1 MKKLPRKQSK
11 SLNNA
16 SAKVLQEGLFS
27 NLPSQISNPSGS
39 LLGNIY
45 NLAIGPRTEAAKKE
59 AADKQAAEAAQQAAE
74 AAQQAEQAE
83 KTRVRGVKQ
92 TQHDA
97 VIKQLKDIIND
108 PSHPDHGSIKN
119 KWIVKTHL
127 DNALSDPDN
136 AHLHHAQALLAAG
149 IPNPLMEQ
157 APPGGGKSSSFLG
170 VLAQLLSGGT
180 GGKEKG
186 IIGTFGTGLKKAGME
201 AAIKPIS
208 VPLIAAVS
216 STANAQ
222 LRRANIANYIKG
234 IGGSDSIQ

>member
-1 MKKLPRKQSK
+1 MKKLPGKQSK

-97 VIKQLKDIIND
+97 VITQLKDIIND

-157 APPGGGKSSSFLG
+157 AAPGGGKSSFLG
-170 VLAQLLSGGT
+170 VLGQLLSGGT

-186 IIGTFGTGLKKAGME
+186 IIGTFGTALKKAGME

-208 VPLIAAVS
+208 VPLLAAVS

-222 LRRANIANYIKG
+222 LRRANIENYIKG
-234 IGGSDSIQ
+234 IGASNPSQ